1 MSDRLD
7 LAIWLESQ
15 ELSKVCQDSRSE
27 NQSNLVCGKCPC
39 CNAVFEEDQ
48 QYKQPNIQVHL
59 NFWKLPDC
67 NAFDIGIDFPV
78 LRHGKVNI
86 FINTQNDIK
95 AEDITQLLKTDVVI
109 NTIFNEFISTTS
121 CPKETSCR
129 KAERQYK
136 SSSDTSSYKDGQ
148 PSEELSDASGHKNG
162 QQSGKSSNAFCLCCF
177 ANPIR
182 QERKFGGTLITFSI
196 SNHRCDRTC
205 GCSRQYIRLRLTGDG
220 INKLY
225 IQDEIPSSK
234 FEYYTS
240 KIEFLD
246 FRLNNVRSL
255 PPSLLE
261 YRSVYPNL
269 EKVRCFLMLE
279 SEEDLSLY
287 SKDYKKVRA
296 IEKENWRLYIDGIV
310 PYIQDK
316 DEERFWDKFTAN
328 GKKKKKAIL
337 AYQWNTEE
345 SEPDFSLFAEIKRS
359 EFSIRTLWFSF
370 KVCMFLGVPSFLFGE
385 LIKYLWGIWFK

>member
-27 NQSNLVCGKCPC
+27 NQSNLVCGRCPC

-86 FINTQNDIK
+86 FINSQNDIK

-129 KAERQYK
+129 KAERQFEK
-136 SSSDTSSYKDGQ
+136 LSDTSSHKDGQ
-148 PSEELSDASGHKNG
+148 SSE
-162 QQSGKSSNAFCLCCF
+162 KSSNAFCLCCF
-177 ANPIR
+177 ANPIH

-196 SNHRCDRTC
+196 SNHRCDGIC
-205 GCSRQYIRLRLTGDG
+205 DCSRQYIRLRLTGDG

-261 YRSVYPNL
+261 YRSVYPKL

-316 DEERFWDKFTAN
+316 EERFWDKFTTQ

-345 SEPDFSLFAEIKRS
+345 SGPDFSLFAEIKRN
-359 EFSIRTLWFSF
+359 EFSTRTVRF
-370 KVCMFLGVPSFLFGE
+370 FLGVTIILGVIPSAIVE
-385 LIKYLWGIWFK
+385 VIKYWWGIWFK